1 MATSVW
7 TASVVVIGTA
17 NFRQH
22 RNCSPA
28 SGHSSVNSTEG
39 YQKGHALYETN
50 KSKFIKALSSTLQVW
65 TYNAHVHVSC

>member
-1 MATSVW
+1 MKMSKSKQYPDKLAERLI
-7 TASVVVIGTA
+7 IGTA

-39 YQKGHALYETN
+39 DQKGHT
-50 KSKFIKALSSTLQVW
+50 
-65 TYNAHVHVSC
+65 